1 MNGGEGQD
9 RCSCEVYGVYVCI
22 EDIGYR
28 TGFEFSVQTLNHQPA
43 AIVEEQGFPSEFL
56 SR

>member
-1 MNGGEGQD
+1 
-9 RCSCEVYGVYVCI
+9 VYGVYVCI